1 MTCFL
6 EKSKRKL
13 LSTLFAMYFFK
24 TLSADGSIDIDEL
37 CEFLGKEEDVFMENF
52 FELMDVDE
60 DGVWGFGEF
69 LHALAKFLCGT
80 QEMLIE
86 RKYS

>member
-1 MTCFL
+1 M
-6 EKSKRKL
+6 
-13 LSTLFAMYFFK
+13 
-24 TLSADGSIDIDEL
+24 SADGSIDIDEL